1 MQIVEFIWTRDI
13 LETLK
18 KNDLCNILSGFNE
31 VTFGN
36 KSTLIDRI
44 LEYQDRPTCVGCLE
58 DQPNQLAHM
67 GPGGCLH
74 MEEDDDFDEDDD

>member
-1 MQIVEFIWTRDI
+1 MQTVQFIWTRDI

-18 KNDLCNILSGFNE
+18 KKDLHNILSGFDEPTN
-31 VTFGN
+31 GN
-36 KSTLIDRI
+36 KIVLIERI
-44 LEYQDRPTCVGCLE
+44 LDYQDRPTCIGCLE

-74 MEEDDDFDEDDD
+74 MEEDVKLDD

>member
-1 MQIVEFIWTRDI
+1 MIQTVEFIWTRDI

-18 KNDLCNILSGFNE
+18 KNDLRNILSGFNE
-31 VTFGN
+31 EKFGN
-36 KSTLIDRI
+36 KSTLINRI
-44 LEYQDRPTCVGCLE
+44 LDYQDRPTCIGCLE

-74 MEEDDDFDEDDD
+74 IKEDDELDD

>member
-1 MQIVEFIWTRDI
+1 MIQTVEFIWTRDI

-18 KNDLCNILSGFNE
+18 KNDLRNILSGFNE
-31 VTFGN
+31 QRFGN
-36 KSTLIDRI
+36 KSILNDRI
-44 LEYQDRPTCVGCLE
+44 LDYQDRPTCIGCLE

-74 MEEDDDFDEDDD
+74 IEEDNELDD

>member
-1 MQIVEFIWTRDI
+1 MQTVQFMWTREI

-18 KNDLCNILSGFNE
+18 KNELCNILSGFDE
-31 VTFGN
+31 PIDGN
-36 KSTLIDRI
+36 KTVLIERI
-44 LEYQDRPTCVGCLE
+44 LEYQDRPTCTGCLE

-74 MEEDDDFDEDDD
+74 MEEDDELDD

>member
-1 MQIVEFIWTRDI
+1 MIQTVEFIWTRDI

-18 KNDLCNILSGFNE
+18 KNDLRNILCGFNE
-31 VTFGN
+31 QIFGN
-36 KSTLIDRI
+36 KSILIDRI
-44 LEYQDRPTCVGCLE
+44 LDYQDRPTCTGCLE

-74 MEEDDDFDEDDD
+74 IEEDNELDD